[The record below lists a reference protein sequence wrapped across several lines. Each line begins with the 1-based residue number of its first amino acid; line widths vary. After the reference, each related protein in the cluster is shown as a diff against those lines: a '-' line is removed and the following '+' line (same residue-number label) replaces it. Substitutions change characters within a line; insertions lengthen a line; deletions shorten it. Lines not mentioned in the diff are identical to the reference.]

1 VQLVLVESACL
12 ALLASA
18 LGGLFAWWAAP
29 LWVRMISTSG
39 KPIQLVLPADWRVFA
54 FGLLATAAVILL
66 FGLAPALRASSV
78 KPASALKGGEGPRAR
93 RRLMHVLI
101 AVQVA
106 FCFLILFVAGLF
118 VVIFDRL
125 SNRPMGFS
133 ADHLLVLHVVPS
145 RPQPAV
151 VGTRSQI
158 VCAARQESR
167 KSQSPVGPYSPPTR

>member
-1 VQLVLVESACL
+1 MCECRQSDDRPGVGEGQRNGPARFDRRRARATVQLVLVESACL

-29 LWVRMISTSG
+29 FVVRMISTSG

-78 KPASALKGGEGPRAR
+78 KPASAAQRRRRSSCA

-106 FCFLILFVAGLF
+106 FCFLILFVAGL
-118 VVIFDRL
+118 L
-125 SNRPMGFS
+125 
-133 ADHLLVLHVVPS
+133 
-145 RPQPAV
+145 
-151 VGTRSQI
+151 
-158 VCAARQESR
+158 
-167 KSQSPVGPYSPPTR
+167 